1 MPIEAKICGVRSREA
16 AIAAARGGARWIGF
30 VFYPKSPR
38 ALTPLEA
45 LALAEG
51 VPPAL
56 GTVGLFVDPQDDL
69 LEETLGQVP
78 LDMIQLHGSESP
90 HRVAEIRARFD
101 RPVMKAIKVAVP
113 EDVQDAESYLPVAD
127 RILFDSKP
135 PKAMKNALP
144 GGNAI
149 SFDWRILAGRSWTK
163 PWMLSGGLGPDN
175 VGEAIG
181 ITGAT
186 AVDVSSG
193 VESRPGVKA
202 PEKIAAF
209 LEAARQ
215 L

>member
-1 MPIEAKICGVRSREA
+1 MPIEAKICGVRTREA
-16 AIAAARGGARWIGF
+16 AVAAARGGARWIGF
-30 VFYPKSPR
+30 VFFPKSPR

-56 GTVGLFVDPQDDL
+56 GTVGLFVDPDDEL
-69 LEETLGQVP
+69 LEQTLGQVP
-78 LDMIQLHGSESP
+78 LDMIQLHGEEP
-90 HRVAEIRARFD
+90 PRRVAEIRARFD
-101 RPVMKAIKVAVP
+101 RPVMKAIKVAKPDDVGRA
-113 EDVQDAESYLPVAD
+113 EDYLGAAD
-127 RILFDSKP
+127 RLLFDSKA
-135 PKAMKNALP
+135 PKSLKNALP

-149 SFDWRILAGRSWTK
+149 AFDWRILAGRSWSK

-202 PEKIAAF
+202 TDKIAAF
-209 LEAARQ
+209 LEATQ
-215 L
+215 KL

>member
-1 MPIEAKICGVRSREA
+1 MPIEAKICGVRTREA
-16 AIAAARGGARWIGF
+16 AVAAARGGARWIGF

-45 LALAEG
+45 LALAES

-56 GTVGLFVDPQDDL
+56 GTVGLFVDPGDDL
-69 LEETLGQVP
+69 LEETLRQVP
-78 LDMIQLHGSESP
+78 LDMIQLHGKEP
-90 HRVAEIRARFD
+90 PRRVAEIRTRFD
-101 RPVMKAIKVAVP
+101 RPVMKAVRVAGP
-113 EDVQDAESYLPVAD
+113 EDVKLADAYLDVAD
-127 RILFDSKP
+127 RLLFDSKP

-175 VGEAIG
+175 VGEAVG

-193 VESRPGVKA
+193 VESQPGVKA
-202 PEKIAAF
+202 PDKITAF
-209 LEAARQ
+209 LDAARR